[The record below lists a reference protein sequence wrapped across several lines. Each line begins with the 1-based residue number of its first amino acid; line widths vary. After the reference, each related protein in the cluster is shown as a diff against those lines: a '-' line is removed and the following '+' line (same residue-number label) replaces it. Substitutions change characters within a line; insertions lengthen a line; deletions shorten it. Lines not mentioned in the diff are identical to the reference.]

1 MPTTKVVKH
10 NKSPLTFDTL
20 EIGNIVEFA
29 TKSSQIGLTETKI
42 TKNNITTIHKHGQN
56 KMFPPSM
63 IVLEVVQ
70 EELKTAH
77 LIDESTG
84 LKKKDSVKVRCQWYS
99 DKSGKYNDR
108 WFNIGVLVKSTV
120 QIADINPMLN
130 QCVSLKTLA
139 VANKFTT
146 SILKN
151 AIKENQ
157 DEIKYSITKKYD
169 NLFFL
174 PPTMYVLSIENLLE
188 KEKKPIYHK
197 SIENTKIRK
206 LSDKK
211 VKCMWF
217 DHVSGKFSEHYFS
230 PESLMISEVEDNIEL

>member
-1 MPTTKVVKH
+1 MSSSKIVKSNNH
-10 NKSPLTFDTL
+10 SLTFDTL

-29 TKSSQIGLTETKI
+29 TKSSQTGLTETKI
-42 TKNNITTIHKHGQN
+42 TKNNITTIHRYGQI

-99 DKSGKYNDR
+99 DKSGKFNDR
-108 WFNIGVLVKSTV
+108 WFNIGVLLKSAV
-120 QIADINPMLN
+120 QEADIIPTLN

-146 SILKN
+146 SILRN
-151 AIKENQ
+151 AIKEEQ
-157 DEIKYSITKKYD
+157 GEIKYSITKKYD

-188 KEKKPIYHK
+188 KEKKPIFHK
-197 SIENTKIRK
+197 SIEKTRIRK

-230 PESLMISEVEDNIEL
+230 PESLMISEVEDNVEL

>member
-1 MPTTKVVKH
+1 MPKRKIVKT
-10 NKSPLTFDTL
+10 NNQSLTFDTL

-42 TKNNITTIHKHGQN
+42 TKNNITTIHRHGHN
-56 KMFPPSM
+56 KMSPPSM

-77 LIDESTG
+77 LIDELTG
-84 LKKKDSVKVRCQWYS
+84 LKKKDSIKVRCQWYS
-99 DKSGKYNDR
+99 DKNGKYNDR
-108 WFNIGVLVKSTV
+108 WFNIGVLVKSEV
-120 QIADINPMLN
+120 QITNMIPTLN

-151 AIKENQ
+151 AIKEEQ
-157 DEIKYSITKKYD
+157 GEIKYSITKKYD

-188 KEKKPIYHK
+188 KEKKPIFHK
-197 SIENTKIRK
+197 SIENTRIRK

-217 DHVSGKFSEHYFS
+217 DHISGKFSEQYFI
-230 PESLMISEVEDNIEL
+230 PESLMISAVEDYVEL